1 MAGKYHPRS
10 FHKNIR
16 DKHSGNTAEQI
27 KSRKYRIPPLI
38 CAESGTFQDIQVPE
52 YSSCRCL
59 VLFQSLGFLYSLNI
73 FSIVRKDLN
82 HTSPQFL
89 HFKQDVSV
97 SGHDLAVA
105 LVYHLVESL

>member
-16 DKHSGNTAEQI
+16 DKHSENTAEQI

-38 CAESGTFQDIQVPE
+38 RAESGTLQDIQVPE

-73 FSIVRKDLN
+73 FSIVGKDLN
-82 HTSPQFL
+82 HTGPQFL
-89 HFKQDVSV
+89 QF
-97 SGHDLAVA
+97 
-105 LVYHLVESL
+105 

>member
-38 CAESGTFQDIQVPE
+38 RAESGTLQDIQVPE

-82 HTSPQFL
+82 HTEMCIRDSFYCNL
-89 HFKQDVSV
+89 
-97 SGHDLAVA
+97 
-105 LVYHLVESL
+105 SLQTFYNRLLL